1 MNYES
6 WISSKVNSGQE
17 ATISLALLEKLFNLP
32 PGIPELLHIEF
43 WAKGVC
49 VRLGCTSKIHLPSD
63 VITFYP
69 R

>member
-1 MNYES
+1 MNFEN

-17 ATISLALLEKLFNLP
+17 ATISLALLERLFHSP
-32 PGIPELLHIEF
+32 PEVPELRAIEF
-43 WAKGVC
+43 WARGIC
-49 VRLGCTSKIHLPSD
+49 HRIGCTASIYVSDD